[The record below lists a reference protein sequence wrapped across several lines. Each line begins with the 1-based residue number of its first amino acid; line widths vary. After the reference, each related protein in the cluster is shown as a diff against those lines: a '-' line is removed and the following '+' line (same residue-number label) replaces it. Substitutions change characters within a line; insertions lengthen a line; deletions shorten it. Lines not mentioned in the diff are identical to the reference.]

1 MKTLLDTN
9 VLIRLRSGDPL
20 IGPQTR
26 QLLREEAEQRS
37 LAVSAVSFHE
47 VARLCRDG
55 IINLNLPVFDWCRRC
70 VSSGVLAIPVGWQ
83 IAAAAPLLADEG
95 FHGDPFDQTIAATAI
110 GQEIPLVTTDRAML
124 KWADQTGQLEV
135 LNARK

>member
-1 MKTLLDTN
+1 MLTLLDTN

-26 QLLREEAEQRS
+26 QILREEAEQRS

-47 VARLCRDG
+47 VARLFRDG
-55 IINLNLPVFDWCRRC
+55 VIDLNMPVFDWCRRC
-70 VSSGVLAIPVGWQ
+70 ISSGILAIPVGWE

-95 FHGDPFDQTIAATAI
+95 FHGDPFDQMIVVTAI
-110 GQEIPLVTTDRAML
+110 GQEIPLVTTDKAML
-124 KWADQTGQLEV
+124 EWADHTGQLEV

>member
-1 MKTLLDTN
+1 MLTLLDTN

-20 IGPQTR
+20 IGPRTR
-26 QLLREEAEQRS
+26 QLLREAAEQKS

-47 VARLCRDG
+47 VSRLSRDG
-55 IINLNLPVFDWCRRC
+55 VINLNMPVYDWCRRC
-70 VSSGVLAIPVGWQ
+70 IGSGVIAIPIGWE

-95 FHGDPFDQTIAATAI
+95 FHGDPFDQTIVATAI
-110 GQEIPLVTTDRAML
+110 GQGIPLVSTDKAML
-124 KWADQTGQLEV
+124 EWADQTGQLEV